1 MSLSNDQRER
11 LSAYLDDEVTPH
23 ERAEID
29 AWLASDPAARAEL
42 ESLRRVARAV
52 GALPRA
58 AAGSDLADR
67 VISQVEREALL
78 AHREKPRTQT
88 GQGWLVGLSAAAV
101 VLLAVT
107 IALRSRARVSETAR
121 EDRVLTVADAEDKQP
136 LTAAVPEPV
145 SRSGGDTSKEVERL
159 RVRFDSASRPVDL
172 AQASKPYAVT
182 MTPSP
187 EPKQKAPMSA
197 GGLTGEDDPTSSD
210 AHLYQLESDEAAMQ
224 RPVRDN
230 ESAPAI
236 RAMARAED
244 RDEILY
250 RLYQFVEASPSA
262 EFVEA
267 DVSEMAL
274 LIPGLDWLFLGLPV
288 GGTSGGNDQIEIAL
302 DEADVPE
309 LLAVLQPIAGT
320 RYELRASQ
328 LADAPV
334 TAGRVVAQR
343 GPVPQK
349 SSDRPPAGSG
359 GPPAESV
366 PAAYES
372 QKPVREF
379 NAASQPAASGNLFG
393 ASRRVRVVI
402 AFQPTAESGDPAAG
416 ANTPMQP
423 AEARP

>member
-1 MSLSNDQRER
+1 MSLRNDQRER

-42 ESLRRVARAV
+42 EELRRVARAV

-58 AAGSDLADR
+58 AAGLDLADR

-78 AHREKPRTQT
+78 AHRQKPRSQT
-88 GQGWLVGLSAAAV
+88 ARVWLVGLSTAAM
-101 VLLAVT
+101 VLIAAT
-107 IALRSRARVSETAR
+107 IALRSGARVSETAR
-121 EDRVLTVADAEDKQP
+121 EDRVLTVADAEDKQSV
-136 LTAAVPEPV
+136 TAAAPEPV
-145 SRSGGDTSKEVERL
+145 SRSGGDTSEEVYRL
-159 RVRFDSASRPVDL
+159 RGRFDSAAQPVDL
-172 AQASKPYAVT
+172 GQAPKPNAVT

-197 GGLTGEDDPTSSD
+197 GGLTGENDPTSSD
-210 AHLYQLESDEAAMQ
+210 AHLDQLESNQAVMQ
-224 RPVRDN
+224 RPVQD
-230 ESAPAI
+230 EASTPAI

-244 RDEILY
+244 REEILY

-267 DVSEMAL
+267 DISEMAL

-288 GGTSGGNDQIEIAL
+288 GGTAGGNDQIEVAL
-302 DEADVPE
+302 DEDDVPE

-320 RYELRASQ
+320 RYELRAAQ
-328 LADAPV
+328 LAEAPV

-343 GPVPQK
+343 GREPQK

-359 GPPAESV
+359 GPPAESA
-366 PAAYES
+366 PATFES
-372 QKPVREF
+372 RKPVREF
-379 NAASQPAASGNLFG
+379 DAASQATASGKLFG

-402 AFQPTAESGDPAAG
+402 AFQPTAEAGEPAAG
-416 ANTPMQP
+416 ANPPTQP

>member
-1 MSLSNDQRER
+1 MTLSDDQRER
-11 LSAYLDDEVTPH
+11 LSAYLDDEVTPQD
-23 ERAEID
+23 RAKIE

-42 ESLRRVARAV
+42 ESLRRVSRAV

-58 AAGSDLADR
+58 AAGMDLADR

-78 AHREKPRTQT
+78 THREKPRSRPIR
-88 GQGWLVGLSAAAV
+88 GWLVGLSTAAM
-101 VLLAVT
+101 VLIAAT
-107 IALRSRARVSETAR
+107 IALRSGARVTENAR

-136 LTAAVPEPV
+136 VTAAAPEPV
-145 SRSGGDTSKEVERL
+145 SRSGGDTSVEFDQL
-159 RVRFDSASRPVDL
+159 RARFDSAAQPVDL
-172 AQASKPYAVT
+172 AQAPKPNAVT

-197 GGLTGEDDPTSSD
+197 GGLTDEDDSSLSD
-210 AHLYQLESDEAAMQ
+210 AHLYQRESDEAAMH
-224 RPVRDN
+224 RPVQDN

-267 DVSEMAL
+267 DISAMAL

-288 GGTSGGNDQIEIAL
+288 GGTAGGNDQIEIAL

-320 RYELRASQ
+320 RYELRAAQ
-328 LADAPV
+328 LVEAPV
-334 TAGRVVAQR
+334 TAGRVVARR
-343 GPVPQK
+343 GQVPQK

-359 GPPAESV
+359 GSPAESA
-366 PAAYES
+366 PAAHES
-372 QKPVREF
+372 RKPVREF
-379 NAASQPAASGNLFG
+379 DAASQPAASGNLFG
-393 ASRRVRVVI
+393 ASRRVRVVV
-402 AFQPTAESGDPAAG
+402 AFRPTAEAGEPAAV
-416 ANTPMQP
+416 ANTTTQP
-423 AEARP
+423 AGARP